1 MNHKHIAAL
10 LIGLCILGFVQ
21 TTLWMKDKLAA
32 MVKEEQTAKAAADK
46 AANESI
52 LEQQKLTTLR
62 DSSADLIAFLEAW
75 EPYFASMN
83 TPQGAELGISMRL
96 KSSNLVTLS
105 QRYESAGVKD
115 GGVIPR
121 VMRANLTIDDNY
133 ARTLN
138 WLGEMETEIPTL
150 RVSSLRISRGQTAND
165 IRADFVLEVPLA
177 TGG

>member
-10 LIGLCILGFVQ
+10 VIGLCILGFVQ
-21 TTLWMKDKLAA
+21 TTLWMKDKLAG
-32 MVKEEQTAKAAADK
+32 MVKLEQTAKGAAEK
-46 AANESI
+46 AANEATM
-52 LEQQKLTTLR
+52 EQQKLASLR
-62 DSSADLIAFLEAW
+62 ESSADLIAFLEAW
-75 EPYFASMN
+75 EPYFSSMN

-96 KSSNLVTLS
+96 KTSNLVTLS
-105 QRYESAGVKD
+105 QRYESAGVKN

-138 WLGEMETEIPTL
+138 WLGEMEKEIPTL
-150 RVSSLRISRGQTAND
+150 RVSSLRISRGQTATD
-165 IRADFVLEVPLA
+165 IRTDLVLEVPLA